1 MAYHEKCNNNEIFVG
16 NIATI
21 AKDKETE
28 KLSKNN
34 IKFRIGS
41 LAYDIH
47 NMKLSHEINL
57 PLFINKESY
66 KKYDDMMMAELRA
79 IRRF

>member
-1 MAYHEKCNNNEIFVG
+1 MAYYEKCNVNEVFVG
-16 NIATI
+16 NISTMM
-21 AKDKETE
+21 KDKEVE
-28 KLSKNN
+28 KLTKNN

-47 NMKLSHEINL
+47 GGKLSPEVNL

-79 IRRF
+79 IRGF

>member
-1 MAYHEKCNNNEIFVG
+1 MKNIEIRKSLENKSVV
-16 NIATI
+16 
-21 AKDKETE
+21 
-28 KLSKNN
+28 NN
-34 IKFRIGS
+34 IKFRNGN

-47 NMKLSHEINL
+47 GVKLSPKQNL

-79 IRRF
+79 IRGF